1 MDELNPQPLSPP
13 KVLEQDY
20 SLEISN
26 HMVHCPGKEPH
37 PLVIYG
43 LSKININKIPL
54 SLSSLRKFQGSKEL
68 CGQEC
73 SWRKRRLP
81 WKQGAIAECCT
92 RGRAVIVDSLPLHQ
106 PLPPWALDRECHWS

>member
-68 CGQEC
+68 CGQEWNTDQIHL
-73 SWRKRRLP
+73 SYIS
-81 WKQGAIAECCT
+81 QS
-92 RGRAVIVDSLPLHQ
+92 SLIPYISMPHVLEVG
-106 PLPPWALDRECHWS
+106 PTEPS